1 MVGVRHWATQAVG
14 GLPRAFWLLW
24 AATLVN
30 RIGGFIIIYL
40 SIYLLVVRDFTPSFV
55 GLVVGMYGAGMA
67 VGGMAGGVFSDS
79 WGPRTTIVAANLAA
93 SGVAVTLGLVT
104 GGTTIA
110 ALAALLGCL
119 TNITRPASAAML
131 ADLVPDADRLRA
143 FSLNFWAVNLG
154 YSGAALLGGALAG
167 LDYTLLFFL
176 DAATTLIAAAMV
188 WRLPE
193 RRAPDP
199 ATDSATLSGPSGTG
213 GLGEVLRD
221 GVFLTLVITSL
232 LTWMMVETLSMLPV
246 AMRSDGLDVSSYGAV
261 VAVNGLMIVLG
272 QPFVPRL
279 MGNRDRSRTLAF
291 AVVLV
296 GTGFGLVSLADQIWA
311 YAFTVAV
318 WTAGE
323 MLLTPTTASLTAD
336 LAPTRVLGRYNGV
349 LSLGFALASFSAPL
363 LAGLT
368 VQRLGEQTL
377 WLACFV
383 LGLVVA
389 GIHLAARS
397 ARIRRVPDRSTAGA
411 GSSGTRQSVADG

>member
-1 MVGVRHWATQAVG
+1 VVGVRRWATQAVG

-67 VGGMAGGVFSDS
+67 VGGMAGGVFSDR
-79 WGPRTTIVAANLAA
+79 WGPRTTIVVANLAA

-119 TNITRPASAAML
+119 TNITRPASAAMI
-131 ADLVPDADRLRA
+131 ADLVPEADRLRA

-167 LDYTLLFFL
+167 LDYTLLFLL

-188 WRLPE
+188 WRLP
-193 RRAPDP
+193 RRRTTDP
-199 ATDSATLSGPSGTG
+199 ETSSGSSGTG

-296 GTGFGLVSLADQIWA
+296 GTGFGLVALADQIWA

-336 LAPTRVLGRYNGV
+336 LAPTRVLGRYSGV

-368 VQRLGEQTL
+368 VQRLGERTL

-389 GIHLAARS
+389 GMHLAARS
-397 ARIRRVPDRSTAGA
+397 ARLRRVPDRSTAGT
-411 GSSGTRQSVADG
+411 GSSGTRQSVAGG